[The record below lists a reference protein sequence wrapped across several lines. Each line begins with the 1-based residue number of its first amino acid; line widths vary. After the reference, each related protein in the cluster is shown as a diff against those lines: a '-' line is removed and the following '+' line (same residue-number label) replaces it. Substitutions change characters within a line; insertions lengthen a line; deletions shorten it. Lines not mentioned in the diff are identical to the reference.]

1 MGLVDL
7 NASHQLI
14 DVSAFPVRGANSIT
28 MVELNTHGLDF
39 QGLELP
45 VLSRAEMLE
54 QDWDLEN
61 SASGKVGDLLPAGEE
76 AAKRG
81 REGEDEA
88 MVNKRARTEVEEPT
102 EETVMGPPEELV
114 AEAPGWRTRRPE
126 VLVTPAVEEEA
137 RRLTPPNQLHMAEVV
152 EEPGLV
158 EQAVAEEQAVEVLPV
173 EPVPEEQPAG
183 FLQPPVPAPGRRA
196 KGPRTSR
203 LVVDEVMQLPA
214 GQIRE
219 SLQDGWRRS
228 LRCEHAVQDL
238 ATRDQP
244 RPVSLEGQEG
254 LGELLGAQA
263 RELLR
268 RAANT
273 RASTWDWEA
282 AAQVVEEQEDVQGQQ
297 EVPEPAGAPE
307 ELLEGSRRRESR
319 EGSVAGDTRG
329 ASLLRTSAQAD
340 ESAAGLQ
347 AEHSGVINEA
357 GALGGEGGDQLA
369 PPEVQEGLDV
379 TPVPEVL
386 EVA

>member
-1 MGLVDL
+1 M
-7 NASHQLI
+7 
-14 DVSAFPVRGANSIT
+14 
-28 MVELNTHGLDF
+28 
-39 QGLELP
+39 
-45 VLSRAEMLE
+45 
-54 QDWDLEN
+54 
-61 SASGKVGDLLPAGEE
+61 
-76 AAKRG
+76 
-81 REGEDEA
+81 
-88 MVNKRARTEVEEPT
+88 
-102 EETVMGPPEELV
+102 
-114 AEAPGWRTRRPE
+114 
-126 VLVTPAVEEEA
+126 
-137 RRLTPPNQLHMAEVV
+137 
-152 EEPGLV
+152 
-158 EQAVAEEQAVEVLPV
+158 
-173 EPVPEEQPAG
+173 
-183 FLQPPVPAPGRRA
+183 PGRRA
-196 KGPRTSR
+196 RGPRTSR

-228 LRCEHAVQDL
+228 LRCEHAGQDL

-273 RASTWDWEA
+273 RARTWDWEA
-282 AAQVVEEQEDVQGQQ
+282 AAQVVEEQEDVQEQQ

-307 ELLEGSRRRESR
+307 ELLEGSRRR

-347 AEHSGVINEA
+347 AELSGVINEA

-369 PPEVQEGLDV
+369 PPEVQGLDV
-379 TPVPEVL
+379 TPVPEVPEIQQDVTREEP
-386 EVA
+386 EVTVTEDSVLVRLWLWLVSC